1 MLETLEYLRHEGMNW
16 DWVWLDSI
24 SLFQDVGLDDV
35 YTGVLDT
42 KNSPE
47 ERRKRAQF
55 GPDRGEY
62 RVNMWRLEQFIRHA
76 VGADLFNFG
85 VTAHPFWMTIQSGE
99 TPEEAY
105 EQLMPWIQGKAMPTK
120 ICGYMNVVS
129 FMEVARVKVGRDG
142 DKKDR
147 RVLHFNKTSR
157 WYAKD
162 QFSTF
167 SDGRFVAETPD
178 IVDIISRFD
187 EQRPTQRRTG
197 RTRRTTGRRERA
209 R

>member
-1 MLETLEYLRHEGMNW
+1 MLEILEYLRHEGAKW

-42 KNSPE
+42 KESPE
-47 ERRKRAQF
+47 ARRKRAQF

-85 VTAHPFWMTIQSGE
+85 VTAHPFWMTIQGGE
-99 TPEEAY
+99 SPEDAY

-129 FMEVARVKVGRDG
+129 FMEVARVKVGRNG
-142 DKKDR
+142 DKQEDR

-157 WYAKD
+157 YYAKD

-167 SDGRFVAETPD
+167 PDGRFVAETPD
-178 IVDIISRFD
+178 ITDIIGKF
-187 EQRPTQRRTG
+187 EGQRPSTRRG
-197 RTRRTTGRRERA
+197 RTRRRERA
-209 R
+209 